1 SVSAHRRLHG
11 GAYVSC
17 EGVAREGDHGCYSG
31 TRGSGPQEHRARARR
46 RHEPLFTSPPL
57 PSCENTDFLESG
69 PIWVRHAFLL
79 VEMNDP
85 LNAHPS
91 DPESFE
97 PMNRHGEDPSR
108 PGSPSDN
115 RVRFREALLLE
126 QIRAGDAGAARHF
139 VGDHYPRIYR
149 YLLYLT
155 GRREMAEDLTQ
166 ETFLQA
172 WRYLDRFVP

>member
-1 SVSAHRRLHG
+1 
-11 GAYVSC
+11 
-17 EGVAREGDHGCYSG
+17 
-31 TRGSGPQEHRARARR
+31 
-46 RHEPLFTSPPL
+46 
-57 PSCENTDFLESG
+57 SG

-139 VGDHYPRIYR
+139 VADHYPRIYR

-172 WRYLDRFVP
+172 WRYLDRFVPHGSLGAWLHRIAHREFLQALRSKGRILTEPEAASLDEIADL